1 MFRSQSLSGTCLAF
15 PAHSLRHIAAVK
27 HLPLRG
33 KDRAKEEKE
42 GWKEAVRQTGWWCQ
56 GRLLGGVA
64 GVRMGI

>member
-1 MFRSQSLSGTCLAF
+1 
-15 PAHSLRHIAAVK
+15 VK